1 MKYFDALVF
10 RDSDGH
16 AFLSSSSEQTTEDL
30 LAGANGLFVQV
41 STFFYVFNSRARG
54 DQLIRCFRN
63 LKHDHSHCF
72 SGMGNI
78 NLTVHSTLPT
88 IEMVTCNAGG
98 GVQKHSQTLRLDSHD
113 RVRRHADTLRTAS
126 NARSGTHPG
135 RDTRAL
141 ILHTQRF

>member
-54 DQLIRCFRN
+54 DQLRCFRN